1 MHGDGGVC
9 VKFCFKASRFCS
21 SIVLNQP
28 LKILTKERSTV
39 EIERSLLGYLLKAID
54 EFKKIK
60 MRETGYGN
68 YTERKL
74 ILILIDNGMTNRYYA
89 SQLRI

>member
-1 MHGDGGVC
+1 M
-9 VKFCFKASRFCS
+9 
-21 SIVLNQP
+21 
-28 LKILTKERSTV
+28 
-39 EIERSLLGYLLKAID
+39 EIECSLLGYLLKAID

-74 ILILIDNGMTNRYYA
+74 ILILIDNGMTNSYYA